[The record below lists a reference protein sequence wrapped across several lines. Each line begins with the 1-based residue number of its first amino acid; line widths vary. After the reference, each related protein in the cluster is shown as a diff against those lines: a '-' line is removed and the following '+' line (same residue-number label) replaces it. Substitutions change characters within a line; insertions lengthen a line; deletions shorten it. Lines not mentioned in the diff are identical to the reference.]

1 MTDPENPDDQQVSDD
16 DWAAAMSEQ
25 STDQTSDTK
34 AAPDEA
40 KADAAET
47 DAPQAET
54 GAGEDGAGEDT
65 APASSE
71 DSPASTPSPASGRDG
86 EDDPWAE
93 AMAEQ
98 AAAESES
105 EAATTQAPTPEPT
118 PPRAASQELFAPFGE
133 AGGSGQAR
141 DLEMIM
147 DIPVKLTV
155 ELGRTKLTI
164 KQLLELAQG
173 SVIELDGLAGEP
185 MDILINGYLVAQGEV
200 VVIEDKYGI
209 RITEIVTP
217 SERIH
222 KLNR

>member
-1 MTDPENPDDQQVSDD
+1 MTDPNKPDQNVSDD
-16 DWAAAMSEQ
+16 DWADAMSEQ
-25 STDQTSDTK
+25 EEPSTASTAEEEDPW
-34 AAPDEA
+34 AAAMAEQE
-40 KADAAET
+40 AAE
-47 DAPQAET
+47 
-54 GAGEDGAGEDT
+54 
-65 APASSE
+65 
-71 DSPASTPSPASGRDG
+71 
-86 EDDPWAE
+86 EDDPWAA

-98 AAAESES
+98 GAVEEES
-105 EAATTQAPTPEPT
+105 APNEPA
-118 PPRAASQELFAPFGE
+118 PVAKAASDEIFRPLSPGNASE
-133 AGGSGQAR
+133 QAR

-173 SVIELDGLAGEP
+173 SVIELEGLAGEP
-185 MDILINGYLVAQGEV
+185 MDILINGYLIAQGEV

-209 RITEIVTP
+209 RITEIITP